1 VRTEGTHMPRRKTGV
16 RCAWKAVNLLAIQT
30 SSHKSHVFQS
40 LEPGVAEDWD
50 LRVTCAIEVR
60 SKMVYEV
67 FDL

>member
-1 VRTEGTHMPRRKTGV
+1 MPTGKTKL

-30 SSHKSHVFQS
+30 SSHKSHVFQA
-40 LEPGVAEDWD
+40 LEPEGAEDWD
-50 LRVTCAIEVR
+50 LRVTCAVEVR